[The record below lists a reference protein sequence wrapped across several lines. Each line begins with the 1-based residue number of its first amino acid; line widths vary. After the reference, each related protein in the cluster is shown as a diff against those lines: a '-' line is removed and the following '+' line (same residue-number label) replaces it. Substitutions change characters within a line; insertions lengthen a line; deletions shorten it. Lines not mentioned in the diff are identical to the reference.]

1 MDDGNIRALRI
12 IAALLLALGAAMI
25 IQTSFWPD
33 LATGSQPDQTADPAS
48 TSRALPPLAQ
58 GLIGLGAILAGIYS
72 LAATAST
79 KHAIVLLQCPTS
91 RWDPARWLNRKSRYR
106 FIYRPFGE
114 LTNNNASPPQV
125 LMPLSDDFAV
135 ITCNQRQHLQDQ
147 NYQFMTCDESDT
159 IDRLANKIK
168 LANHELQEYLP
179 RTYTRDDVVYP
190 CILKY
195 NQDGASIGVF
205 QINNEAELDDKTRNK
220 TLNVDYIIQEA
231 ILDTREYSTQFLV
244 HEGRIAVH
252 CSYYDNH
259 DQLLFVWPRD
269 KSTSTKRFKLDENSD
284 LYRTFARFLRDYNG
298 LINCNY
304 KLPQGNL
311 KVLEF
316 NARISGD
323 IYALNKYELNELIG
337 TYLQCCGA
345 DQEKH
350 QASDRST

>member
-1 MDDGNIRALRI
+1 MSFDERWKKRALPI
-12 IAALLLALGAAMI
+12 TGVLMLALGVAI
-25 IQTSFWPD
+25 SIQTPFWRNLVTD
-33 LATGSQPDQTADPAS
+33 NQPGPSANAAS
-48 TSRALPPLAQ
+48 TSLVLPPVVH
-58 GLIGLGAILAGIYS
+58 GLMGLGALLAGILC
-72 LAATAST
+72 LAAVAST
-79 KHAIVLLQCPTS
+79 KRAIVLLQCPMS
-91 RWDPARWLNRKSRYR
+91 SWDPARWLNRKSRYR

-114 LTNNNASPPQV
+114 LTNNNASHPQV

-135 ITCNQRQHLQDQ
+135 ITCDQRQHLQDQ

-159 IDRLANKIK
+159 IDRLANKVK

-179 RTYTRDDVVYP
+179 RTYTRDAVVYP
-190 CILKY
+190 CVLKY
-195 NQDGASIGVF
+195 NQDGASFGVF

-231 ILDTREYSTQFLV
+231 ILDTKEYSTQFLV

-259 DQLLFVWPRD
+259 DQSLFIWPRD
-269 KSTSTKRFKLDENSD
+269 KSTSTERFKLDENSD

-316 NARISGD
+316 NARLSGD
-323 IYALNKYELNELIG
+323 IYVFNKDELNKLIA
-337 TYLQCCGA
+337 TYLRCCDA

-350 QASDRST
+350 